1 VVEKS
6 LDSILTEYTR
16 KWRQDY
22 PMRRQLA
29 GKCATTTGYSYGM
42 RMLQPASFQGDF
54 AEAVKKKYGN
64 TTDFIVIA
72 VAKDSA
78 AAKLQIVEG
87 DRIIQVGK
95 VKSTQPNAGKLLG
108 GEVRKWSTPYD
119 VVVMRDGKPVT
130 MKLKPDRICE
140 IPL

>member
-1 VVEKS
+1 
-6 LDSILTEYTR
+6 
-16 KWRQDY
+16 
-22 PMRRQLA
+22 MRRQLA
-29 GKCATTTGYSYGM
+29 PKCTTTTGYSYGM

-78 AAKLQIVEG
+78 AAKLKIVEG
-87 DRIIQVGK
+87 DRIVQVGR

-130 MKLKPDRICE
+130 MKLQPDRICE